1 MKAFGFE
8 LLKTDRTTGARLG
21 RLTTPHSVVDTPV
34 FMPVGTAAT
43 VKACPQE
50 CLEELDAR
58 IILAN
63 TYHLYLRPG
72 HERIRSLGGLHH
84 FMSWNRSILF
94 FDFLPIGLGKIQN
107 FDVRI
112 QLYTVPGQVM
122 YNSTR
127 RLVLK
132 GVDGVVFVADSLV
145 DRRKKN
151 IISLKNL
158 HENLLSYQKNI
169 FKIPLVLQFNKRD
182 IGQNGIPI
190 LNEEIMNS
198 DLNVKLKA
206 PYFLASA
213 RQGANVVNTLKS
225 IIKLTVSAVEQNIL
239 QGDNRV

>member
-1 MKAFGFE
+1 MAFIN
-8 LLKTDRTTGARLG
+8 LKKKEIQCKIVYYGPGRSGKTTNLEYVYEKFREQIKGEMVTIKTEEDRT
-21 RLTTPHSVVDTPV
+21 
-34 FMPVGTAAT
+34 
-43 VKACPQE
+43 
-50 CLEELDAR
+50 
-58 IILAN
+58 
-63 TYHLYLRPG
+63 
-72 HERIRSLGGLHH
+72 
-84 FMSWNRSILF
+84 LF

-190 LNEEIMNS
+190 LNEEIMNG
-198 DLNVKLKA
+198 DLNAKLKA
-206 PYFLASA
+206 PYYLASA
-213 RQGANVVNTLKS
+213 RQGANVVNTLKT
-225 IIKLTVSAVEQNIL
+225 IIKLTVSGVEQNIL